1 MIIVD
6 VEQRSPQWLAL
17 RRGAIT
23 ASKADRLL
31 TPAKVRELAL
41 ELATERLVRE
51 LPEQPITAAMQ
62 RGIDLEPTARLRH
75 AFEAGVHVDEIGFC
89 WHAELEGWVG
99 CSPDGL
105 VGNDGLVEIKC
116 PSSKRHLETL
126 ISREPGAEYRAQMQM
141 QMWICERVWC
151 DFVSYDD
158 RFDSGDYVAIR
169 VQRDDELIT
178 KLATGATACIEQ
190 MQRHLDAYRN
200 INRREAA

>member
-1 MIIVD
+1 MITVD
-6 VEQRSPQWLAL
+6 VDQRSPQWLAL

-62 RGIDLEPTARLRH
+62 RGLDLEDTARLRH
-75 AFEAGVHVDEIGFC
+75 AFELGAHVETVGFV
-89 WHAELEGWVG
+89 WHADLEGWVG

-105 VGNDGLVEIKC
+105 IGADGLVEIKC

-126 ISREPGAEYRAQMQM
+126 TTRTPAPEYLAQMQM
-141 QMWICERVWC
+141 QMWVCERAWC
-151 DFVSYDD
+151 DFVTYDD
-158 RFDSGDYVAIR
+158 RFEQADYLAIR
-169 VQRDDELIT
+169 VPRDEDMIT
-178 KLATGATACIEQ
+178 KLAAGATTCIEL
-190 MQRHLDAYRN
+190 MQRHLDAYCN

>member
-62 RGIDLEPTARLRH
+62 RGIDLEDTARLRH
-75 AFEAGVHVDEIGFC
+75 AFEVGAHVETVGFV
-89 WHAELEGWVG
+89 WHTDLEGWVG

-105 VGNDGLVEIKC
+105 VGDDGLVEIKC

-126 ISREPGAEYRAQMQM
+126 TSREMGAEYRAQMQM
-141 QMWICERVWC
+141 QMWICKRAWC

-158 RFDSGDYVAIR
+158 RFDTGDYVAIR
-169 VQRDDELIT
+169 VPRDNEIIT
-178 KLATGATACIEQ
+178 KLAAGATACIEQ
-190 MQRHLDAYRN
+190 MRRHLAAYHA
-200 INRREAA
+200 IREAA